1 VVLLL
6 QSIHF
11 GFSCSLIAVFTAE
24 WNHQPCD
31 LMKGLK
37 SDLMKG
43 LKRRSGYYGI
53 AKTLIKLFYRT
64 PLVLLMS
71 EDGFCG
77 LWYCYCGLCFLVF
90 P

>member
-1 VVLLL
+1 LWIVVLLL

-37 SDLMKG
+37 
-43 LKRRSGYYGI
+43 RRSGYYGI

-71 EDGFCG
+71 EDGLCG